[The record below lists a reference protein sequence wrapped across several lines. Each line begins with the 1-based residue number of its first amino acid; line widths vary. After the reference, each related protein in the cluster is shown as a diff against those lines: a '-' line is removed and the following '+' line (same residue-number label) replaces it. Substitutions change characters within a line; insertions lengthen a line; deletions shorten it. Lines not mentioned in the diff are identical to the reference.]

1 MKKINEG
8 LYEYKKIRVTLDLN
22 GNYVAKV
29 YVKDLIL
36 PMTICGAT
44 QKSFKDNFNRLVF
57 EHGGI
62 DWRKM

>member
-29 YVKDLIL
+29 YVKDLTL
-36 PMTICGAT
+36 PITIVGAT
-44 QKSFKDNFNRLVF
+44 QKNFKDNFNRLVF